1 MDVRSTLTLLLAFY
15 GALLSTF
22 VFVMARLDQRSRIRT
37 SVNLGFQVG
46 LGASNANLLF
56 LEAANVGRIDVT
68 LASWSFRL
76 PSKERLVCPWLSG
89 QQVSFPHVLRPGQ
102 SCTVHVALREVL
114 TALKS
119 KGFGHSTKIV
129 PEFTD
134 QTGVVH
140 KGKRLK
146 LHKSWWAQT

>member
-1 MDVRSTLTLLLAFY
+1 MDIRSTLTLLLAFY

-22 VFVMARLDQRSRIRT
+22 VFITGRLDQRPRIRT
-37 SVNLGFQVG
+37 SISLGFQVG
-46 LGASNANLLF
+46 LDGPSGNLLF

-68 LASWSFRL
+68 LASWSFLL
-76 PSKERLVCPWLSG
+76 PSKEKLICPGLVGP
-89 QQVSFPHVLRPGQ
+89 QVSFPHELRPGK
-102 SCTVHVALREVL
+102 SCTIYMPLREVL
-114 TALKS
+114 IALKG
-119 KGFGHSTKIV
+119 KGYEHSSKIV

-146 LHKSWWAQT
+146 LHKSWWAKA